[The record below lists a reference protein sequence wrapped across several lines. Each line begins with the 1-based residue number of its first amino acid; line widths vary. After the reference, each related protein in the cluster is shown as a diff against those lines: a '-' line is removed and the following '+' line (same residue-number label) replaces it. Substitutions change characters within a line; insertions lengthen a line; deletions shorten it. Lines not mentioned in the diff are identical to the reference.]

1 MVARWCLR
9 FAVWLRE
16 GDGGDGE
23 KAVCAMLFMKS
34 KIELI
39 FNSRSEVKNSKISKY
54 LKLILSSIQENL
66 LKIQKLENDSVC
78 SILHC

>member
-9 FAVWLRE
+9 FVVWLRE

-54 LKLILSSIQENL
+54 
-66 LKIQKLENDSVC
+66 
-78 SILHC
+78 